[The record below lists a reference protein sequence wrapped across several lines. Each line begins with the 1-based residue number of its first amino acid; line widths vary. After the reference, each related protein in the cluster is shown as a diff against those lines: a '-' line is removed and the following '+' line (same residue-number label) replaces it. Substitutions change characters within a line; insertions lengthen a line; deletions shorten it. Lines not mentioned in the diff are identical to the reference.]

1 MKIKGMEQNLKRI
14 KLKIWKRIMNNK
26 RAIKNV
32 CIYHTKQFIIIEKKK
47 KTKIN
52 KFINSL
58 ELGTILYANFARKVQ
73 YQQEQVL
80 LGFKDRI
87 NKLFQ
92 ALRIGQVILDSKDR
106 TSYSRL

>member
-1 MKIKGMEQNLKRI
+1 
-14 KLKIWKRIMNNK
+14 MNNK

-32 CIYHTKQFIIIEKKK
+32 CIYHTKQFIIIEK

-87 NKLFQ
+87 
-92 ALRIGQVILDSKDR
+92 G
-106 TSYSRL
+106 YSRL